1 MSDKEKK
8 FTILD
13 GSPEESKEST
23 ERFLGTLSEEEIEDS
38 MSENFDYLDK

>member
-13 GSPEESKEST
+13 GSPEEEKESA
-23 ERFLGTLSEEEIEDS
+23 ERFLGTLTEEEIEDS
-38 MSENFDYLDK
+38 MSEKFDYLDE